1 MSLFLSIVT
10 TTFGQGMKFYFLFA
24 FLLGTIQERARQIR
38 RKGWGRGRDERCGGR
53 GPFALDHIVIRLE
66 ILRET

>member
-1 MSLFLSIVT
+1 
-10 TTFGQGMKFYFLFA
+10 MKFYFLFA